1 MSLPPPQLSPAVGE
15 QDHAQG
21 PADARVT
28 LVEYGDYECPSCGE
42 TFATLEEVRRAFGPN
57 LRLVFR
63 HFPLRSSHPHA
74 LAAAKAAEAAAAQ
87 GKFWPMHERLFRH
100 QTRLGDADLVRHA
113 EALGLDLERFRRDRD
128 SREVEV
134 RIRED
139 QAGGA
144 QSGVGGTPTLFI
156 NGERYSGRH
165 DRAALIDALARAAM
179 TAAR

>member
-1 MSLPPPQLSPAVGE
+1 MSVPSTRLTPAVGE
-15 QDHAQG
+15 QDHADG
-21 PADARVT
+21 PPEARVT

-42 TFATLEEVRRAFGPN
+42 TFVTLEEVRRAFGPN
-57 LRLVFR
+57 LRFVFR

-74 LAAAKAAEAAAAQ
+74 LAAAKAAEAAAEQ

-100 QTRLGDADLVRHA
+100 QTRLGDADLLRHA
-113 EALGLDLERFRRDRD
+113 EVLGLDLERFRRDLE
-128 SREVEV
+128 SRAVEA

-156 NGERYSGRH
+156 NGERYAGRH
-165 DRAALIDALARAAM
+165 DRTDLIEALARAAM